1 MPVDV
6 LVDEQVARYRW
17 FRGEVTVGDFF
28 DRWCASDNLSRPK
41 TVYEHSWEIRDLA
54 LAEISVRAGQ
64 AAFSYSLWIPPRR
77 CLLRMLRWAIWFGSV
92 IAKGGGFKGRAVA
105 MPW

>member
-54 LAEISVRAGQ
+54 LADSTRPALAISRPLMRHRLMTRIPMPVRVVRRWGVLVAG
-64 AAFSYSLWIPPRR
+64 
-77 CLLRMLRWAIWFGSV
+77 
-92 IAKGGGFKGRAVA
+92 
-105 MPW
+105 